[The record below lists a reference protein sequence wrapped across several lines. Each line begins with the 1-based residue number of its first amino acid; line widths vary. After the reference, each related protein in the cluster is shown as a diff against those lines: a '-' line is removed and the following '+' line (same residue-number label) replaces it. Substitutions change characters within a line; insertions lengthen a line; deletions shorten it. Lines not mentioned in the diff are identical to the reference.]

1 MPLIVLAVVALTA
14 SVIAFALASRYP
26 RVVSAETPAA
36 AATDTLVEQAEQHR
50 GLRRLLRS
58 RLDPATITGL
68 ALTVALLVV
77 ILGGL
82 LVGLLAYLMRTNAT
96 LVNIDNSLGQ
106 WEFDHRSSL
115 STQGLRAVSD
125 LASTYTA
132 IFTIAVVS
140 VVEYRRIPSRWI
152 PAFLITTVLGEVV
165 LVNAIKGM
173 LDRVRPTFDPAAA
186 TLGPSFPSG
195 HSATAAALWA
205 AVALVIL
212 RRRPPLARALVV
224 AVAVGIAV
232 AVATSRV
239 MLGVH
244 WLSDAVAGLAF
255 GWAWFAACAIAFG
268 GRLLRFGAPVERATD
283 AMERQTTRA
292 GTAAHT

>member
-1 MPLIVLAVVALTA
+1 MPLVVLLVVALAA
-14 SVIAFALASRYP
+14 SAGAFALASRYP
-26 RVVSAETPAA
+26 RAVSADAPAS
-36 AATDTLVEQAEQHR
+36 AATDTLVRQAEQHR

-58 RLDPATITGL
+58 RLDPATVTGL
-68 ALTVALLVV
+68 ALTLALLVV

-82 LVGLLAYLMRTNAT
+82 LVGLLAYLMRTNAH
-96 LVNIDNSLGQ
+96 LVQIDNSLGQ
-106 WEFDHRSSL
+106 WEFDHRSPL

-132 IFTIAVVS
+132 IFTVAVVS
-140 VVEYRRIPSRWI
+140 VVEYRRLPSRWI
-152 PAFLITTVLGEVV
+152 PAFLVTAVLGEVV
-165 LVNAIKGM
+165 LVTAVKGM
-173 LDRVRPTFDPAAA
+173 LDRVRPTFDPAASS
-186 TLGPSFPSG
+186 LGPSFPSG

-212 RRRPPLARALVV
+212 RGRPPLARALVV
-224 AVAVGIAV
+224 AFAVGIAV

-268 GRLLRFGAPVERATD
+268 GRLLRFGAPVERATHAVD
-283 AMERQTTRA
+283 RQTARV
-292 GTAAHT
+292 GTAAQT

>member
-1 MPLIVLAVVALTA
+1 LA
-14 SVIAFALASRYP
+14 
-26 RVVSAETPAA
+26 
-36 AATDTLVEQAEQHR
+36 
-50 GLRRLLRS
+50 
-58 RLDPATITGL
+58 
-68 ALTVALLVV
+68 
-77 ILGGL
+77 
-82 LVGLLAYLMRTNAT
+82 N
-96 LVNIDNSLGQ
+96 
-106 WEFDHRSSL
+106 
-115 STQGLRAVSD
+115 
-125 LASTYTA
+125 TYTA

-152 PAFLITTVLGEVV
+152 PAFLITAVLGEVV
-165 LVNAIKGM
+165 LVNTIKAA

-255 GWAWFAACAIAFG
+255 GWAWFAVCAIAFG

-283 AMERQTTRA
+283 AVERQSTRA

>member
-1 MPLIVLAVVALTA
+1 MPLVVLVIVASTA
-14 SVIAFALASRYP
+14 SVLAFALASRYP
-26 RVVSAETPAA
+26 HVASAEAPAS
-36 AATDTLVEQAEQHR
+36 AATETLVKEAMQHR
-50 GLRRLLRS
+50 GLRLLLRS
-58 RLDPATITGL
+58 RLDPATVTGL
-68 ALTVALLVV
+68 ALTLALLVV

-82 LVGLLAYLMRTNAT
+82 LVGLLAYLMRTNDR
-96 LVNIDNSLGQ
+96 LVEIDNSLGQ
-106 WEFDHRSSL
+106 WEFDHKSSL
-115 STQGLRAVSD
+115 STQGLRAISD

-165 LVNAIKGM
+165 LVNAIKGV

-186 TLGPSFPSG
+186 SLGPSFPSG

-244 WLSDAVAGLAF
+244 WLSDAVAGIAF
-255 GWAWFAACAIAFG
+255 GWAWFAVCAIAFG
-268 GRLLRFGAPVERATD
+268 GRLLKFGAPVERAAD
-283 AMERQTTRA
+283 AMERQTARP
-292 GTAAHT
+292 GTAANT